1 MSVIRPQIVV
11 GLDGSPE
18 SLTAA
23 RWAAGEAE
31 LRDLSLHLVHA
42 FTIPAVGMIGYTVP
56 TALTD
61 GLYANGEQVVAD
73 ATTEL
78 RAAHPGLAITSRLVQ
93 ADPRPV
99 LVQASADAVL
109 TVVGTRGGGR
119 IPEVVLGSVALHV
132 AAHGRSPVAVIPVG
146 SAVQTSADGPV
157 RLGVDGSP
165 ISEAAAEF
173 AFDEADRRRA
183 RLQAVI
189 VRGTVEFP
197 ASATTGPPA
206 PRPDEGVADDRAR
219 AVLAEQL
226 AGWRDKY
233 PDVVVQQVVRRGRA
247 AAELLRLDAGEPVPQ
262 LVVVG
267 SRGHGGFAG
276 LLLGSTGHSL
286 IGYSRWPV
294 VVVRPHAR

>member
-1 MSVIRPQIVV
+1 MTGIRPRIVV

-23 RWAAGEAE
+23 RWAAHEAT

-61 GLYANGEQVVAD
+61 GLYATGEQIIAD

-78 RAAHPGLAITSRLVQ
+78 RSAQPSLEITGRLVQ

-99 LVQASADAVL
+99 LVEASTDAAL

-119 IPEVVLGSVALHV
+119 IPEVILGSVALHV

-146 SAVQTSADGPV
+146 ADAAQTSIDGPV
-157 RLGVDGSP
+157 RLGVDGSRT
-165 ISEAAAEF
+165 SEAAVEF

-189 VRGTVEFP
+189 VWDDADLRGLVAAGTPLDLVE
-197 ASATTGPPA
+197 
-206 PRPDEGVADDRAR
+206 DDKEHAL
-219 AVLAEQL
+219 LAEQL

-233 PDVVVQQVVRRGRA
+233 PDVVVETVVRRGRA
-247 AAELLRLDAGEPVPQ
+247 AQALLRPDADGPAPQ
-262 LVVVG
+262 MIVVG
-267 SRGHGGFAG
+267 SRGRGGFTG
-276 LLLGSTGHSL
+276 LLLGSTSHSL
-286 IGYSRWPV
+286 IGHSHWPV
-294 VVVRPHAR
+294 LVVRPHAR